1 MIQRGGDWAG
11 PQLARPLL
19 AVPNVTAQPS
29 TAGVPITVL
38 LYNGPLLCGS
48 NVAIKELNVNYNAAS
63 VFVVTDLYYCAKAEL
78 CSFTRRRHYSGIGGV
93 CGLRLIIIIIIIIAD
108 NKSFQRELT
117 SPLTSIKL
125 NKNNIKSLVSC
136 RAVKFSKE
144 KSFQFLLESWSAGG
158 CPDVC
163 GKDVPSCRTSTLNAR
178 SPNFSDVRGMIRVT
192 FWVKSQSWY
201 L

>member
-1 MIQRGGDWAG
+1 MSYHVLTGASEILPSYA
-11 PQLARPLL
+11 
-19 AVPNVTAQPS
+19 AVIHMHNNTANGLGFLITYNVET
-29 TAGVPITVL
+29 L
-38 LYNGPLLCGS
+38 
-48 NVAIKELNVNYNAAS
+48 
-63 VFVVTDLYYCAKAEL
+63 
-78 CSFTRRRHYSGIGGV
+78 
-93 CGLRLIIIIIIIIAD
+93 IIIIIIIAD

-163 GKDVPSCRTSTLNAR
+163 GKDVPSCRTSNTERPLA
-178 SPNFSDVRGMIRVT
+178 
-192 FWVKSQSWY
+192 KLQ
-201 L
+201 